1 MCFIYYYQSTTS
13 LTIMPVNSF
22 NDIYSPLVVIHSRR
36 HRRAQMY
43 QNQNQNN
50 FISEIYN
57 VSKIKLTLLLEWV
70 LIPGNPYKW
79 TLPLS
84 HRSPIV
90 VK

>member
-1 MCFIYYYQSTTS
+1 MSSSAIVLFLSYINEVIQKSD
-13 LTIMPVNSF
+13 TILEKIVARNCS
-22 NDIYSPLVVIHSRR
+22 YSVFS
-36 HRRAQMY
+36 Y

-57 VSKIKLTLLLEWV
+57 VSNIKINLLLMGANFWKQ
-70 LIPGNPYKW
+70 YKW

-90 VK
+90 V